1 MSILNWSDYDSL
13 PHYLRDEEQPYSLP
27 IIVRV
32 EKDENLMPTHEDAL
46 VATAKAIALFLDD
59 ERTVNGGEWAEATN
73 TWLKGRIR
81 KVARR
86 ARSTAW
92 DKAVAL
98 GGILVQH
105 GTAEILVL
113 PPHPVDAPLPEVK
126 KLQVSGLDLP
136 HVGFTPATSGLLLS
150 LNPEIPMTTGKSL
163 AQIGH
168 ATQLAIFNSNK
179 LDLEAWK
186 MKNFPIA
193 LCNWEAYSDWTAD
206 VQDAGFTEVPAG
218 SLTAKSI
225 LL

>member
-1 MSILNWSDYDSL
+1 MSILDWSDYDSL
-13 PHYLRDEEQPYSLP
+13 PHYIRDEEQPYSLP

-32 EKDENLMPTHEDAL
+32 EKDETLMPTHEEAL
-46 VATAKAIALFLDD
+46 IATAKAITLFLDD
-59 ERTVNGGEWAEATN
+59 ERTVNDGEWAEATN

-86 ARSTAW
+86 ARSAAW

-98 GGILVQH
+98 GGVLVQH
-105 GTAEILVL
+105 GNAEVLVL
-113 PPHPVDAPLPEVK
+113 PPHPVDAPLAEVK

-136 HVGFTPATSGLLLS
+136 HAGFETISSGLFLS

-179 LDLEAWK
+179 TDLAAWK
-186 MKNFPIA
+186 LKSFPTA
-193 LCNWEAYSDWTAD
+193 LCNWEAYTDWTAD

-218 SLTAKSI
+218 SLTAKSF